1 MDFGHTYKA
10 LSISVVEDINKS
22 REPLPALEA
31 IYLIQPTKNSIS
43 ALEQDFITVNKA
55 KYKTCHVYFTESKL
69 LSTMLLMILLIYY
82 LYSFDENS
90 TVYDAVQKE
99 NILSI
104 FILSYLLQ
112 SV

>member
-1 MDFGHTYKA
+1 MDLSHTYMSF
-10 LSISVVEDINKS
+10 SISVVEDINKS

-69 LSTMLLMILLIYY
+69 LSILHYI
-82 LYSFDENS
+82 
-90 TVYDAVQKE
+90 
-99 NILSI
+99 
-104 FILSYLLQ
+104 
-112 SV
+112 